1 VAPVTGLGY
10 RAGANLIEERPKMNV
25 SEAILRELVDLGIEV
40 CFGNP
45 GTSEMHLVA
54 SFDRVGGM
62 RPILGLFEG
71 VCTGAADGYARMA
84 GKPAATLLHLG
95 PGLGNGFANLHNAKR
110 ANSRMINLVGDHA
123 TYHRKYDAPLQS
135 DIHAI
140 SKSVSDWIGDPVSPA
155 DAIAKTRQAVDIA
168 MRPNGGLSTLIVPA
182 DIAWSGMTEAPP
194 RSKAAR
200 AAKPVDMKLVREA
213 AAALRSGEPA
223 VLLIGGHAGLE
234 RPLSLAA
241 AIAEKT
247 GARLFADTFVP
258 RLARG
263 RGRPRPDRVPYL
275 GEMAVTMMQGFRHA
289 VMIGTKAPVAFFA
302 YPNKPSTFLAPECK
316 TYQPWDNDHDVT
328 EVLEALVD
336 EVGAKVASVPAASVP
351 PEAPTSGKLNVE
363 SVGNAFAALLPEGAI
378 VSDEAITSGT
388 WAQIASQASA
398 PHDWLALMGGAIGD
412 GIPMAVGAAVA
423 CPGRPVVNLQ
433 ADGSAMYTI
442 QGLWTA
448 ARENLHVI
456 TILFSNKSY
465 GILNME
471 LDRVGATAQSERSRS
486 LLSLDR
492 PVIDFTAIGRSMGAQ
507 AVRVDDAGAF
517 ATTFKRALAEPGPH
531 LIEAMMA

>member
-1 VAPVTGLGY
+1 
-10 RAGANLIEERPKMNV
+10 MNV
-25 SEAILRELVDLGIEV
+25 SEGVLRELVELGVEA

-54 SFDRVGGM
+54 SFDRVGGL

-95 PGLGNGFANLHNAKR
+95 PGLGNGFANIHNAKR
-110 ANSRMINLVGDHA
+110 GQSRMINLVGDHA

-135 DIHAI
+135 DIHSIAKPI
-140 SKSVSDWIGDPVSPA
+140 SDWIGDPVSGP
-155 DAIAKTRQAVDIA
+155 DAIEKTRQAFDVA

-182 DIAWSGMTEAPP
+182 DVAWSEMQTG
-194 RSKAAR
+194 AAR
-200 AAKPVDMKLVREA
+200 APWKRPAAKAVDMARVSEA
-213 AAALRSGEPA
+213 AAALRSGEPR

-234 RPLSLAA
+234 RPLALAA

-247 GARLFADTFVP
+247 GAKLFADTFVP

-263 RGRPRPDRVPYL
+263 RGRARPDRVPYL
-275 GEMAVTMMQGFRHA
+275 GEMAVMMMQSFRHA
-289 VMIGTKAPVAFFA
+289 VMVGTKAPVAFFA
-302 YPNKPSTFLAPECK
+302 YPGKPSTFLAPECK
-316 TYQPWDNDHDVT
+316 TYQPWDPEHDVID
-328 EVLEALVD
+328 VLTALAE
-336 EVGAKVASVPAASVP
+336 EVGAKVVPIADSGALPEVP
-351 PEAPTSGKLNVE
+351 SSGPLNVQ
-363 SVGNAFAALLPEGAI
+363 SFGDAFAALLPEGAI

-388 WAQIASQASA
+388 WAQIASQSSA
-398 PHDWLALMGGAIGD
+398 PHDWLALTGGAIGD

-423 CPGRPVVNLQ
+423 CPNRAVINIQ
-433 ADGSAMYTI
+433 ADGSSMYTI

-456 TILFSNKSY
+456 TILFNNKSY

-486 LLSLDR
+486 LLSLDK
-492 PVIDFTAIGRSMGAQ
+492 PVIDFTAMGRSMGAS
-507 AVRVDDAGAF
+507 AVRVEDAAGFVNA
-517 ATTFKRALAEPGPH
+517 FKRALAEKGRPH
-531 LIEAMMA
+531 LIEAMMG

>member
-1 VAPVTGLGY
+1 
-10 RAGANLIEERPKMNV
+10 MNV
-25 SEAILRELVDLGIEV
+25 SEAVLHELVGLGVEA

-54 SFDRVGGM
+54 SFDRVGGL

-95 PGLGNGFANLHNAKR
+95 PGLGNGFANTHNAKR
-110 ANSRMINLVGDHA
+110 GQSRMINLVGDHA

-135 DIHAI
+135 DIHSIAKPI
-140 SKSVSDWIGDPVSPA
+140 SDWIGDPVSGP
-155 DAIAKTRQAVDIA
+155 DAVAKTRQAFDVA

-182 DIAWSGMTEAPP
+182 DIAWSEMTAGPKSAPWKRP
-194 RSKAAR
+194 P
-200 AAKPVDMKLVREA
+200 AKPVDMAAVREA
-213 AAALRSGEPA
+213 AAALRSSEPRM
-223 VLLIGGHAGLE
+223 LLIGGHAGLE
-234 RPLSLAA
+234 RPLALAA

-247 GARLFADTFVP
+247 GAKLFADTFVP

-263 RGRPRPDRVPYL
+263 RGRARPDRVPYL
-275 GEMAVTMMQGFRHA
+275 GEMAVMMMQGYRQA
-289 VMIGTKAPVAFFA
+289 VMVGTKAPVAFFA
-302 YPNKPSTFLAPECK
+302 YPGKPSTFLSPECK
-316 TYQPWDNDHDVT
+316 TYQPWDTENDVMDVLT
-328 EVLEALVD
+328 ALAE
-336 EVGAKVASVPAASVP
+336 EVGAKVGPIADGGSTPEVPS
-351 PEAPTSGKLNVE
+351 SGPLNVQTF
-363 SVGNAFAALLPEGAI
+363 GDAFAALLPEGAI

-388 WAQIASQASA
+388 WAQIASQNSA
-398 PHDWLALMGGAIGD
+398 PHDWLALTGGAIGD

-423 CPGRPVVNLQ
+423 CPNRPVINIQ
-433 ADGSAMYTI
+433 ADGSSMYTF

-456 TILFSNKSY
+456 TILFNNKSY

-486 LLSLDR
+486 LLSLDK
-492 PVIDFTAIGRSMGAQ
+492 PVIDFTALGRAMGAS
-507 AVRVDDAGAF
+507 AVRVEDAAGFVNA
-517 ATTFKRALAEPGPH
+517 FKRALAEKGRPH
-531 LIEAMMA
+531 LIEAIMA

>member
-1 VAPVTGLGY
+1 
-10 RAGANLIEERPKMNV
+10 MNA
-25 SEAILRELVDLGIEV
+25 SEAILRELVDLGVEA

-54 SFDRVGGM
+54 SFDRVGGL

-95 PGLGNGFANLHNAKR
+95 PGLGNGLANIHNAKR
-110 ANSRMINLVGDHA
+110 GQSRMINLVGDHA

-135 DIHAI
+135 DIHSIARP
-140 SKSVSDWIGDPVSPA
+140 VSDWIGDPVSGT
-155 DAIAKTRQAVDIA
+155 DAIAKTREAFDVA

-182 DIAWSGMTEAPP
+182 DIAWSPLEGAAPA
-194 RSKAAR
+194 RKARA
-200 AAKPVDMKLVREA
+200 AAKPVDMALVREA
-213 AAALRSGEPA
+213 AKALTAGEPA
-223 VLLIGGHAGLE
+223 MLLIGGHAGLE
-234 RPLSLAA
+234 KPLKIAA

-247 GARLFADTFVP
+247 GAKLFADTFVP

-263 RGRPRPDRVPYL
+263 RGRPKPDRVPYL
-275 GEMAVTMMQGFRHA
+275 GEMAAMMLAGFRRC
-289 VMIGTKAPVAFFA
+289 VTIGTKAPVAFFA
-302 YPNKPSTFLAPECK
+302 YPGKPSTFLSPECK
-316 TYQPWDNDHDVT
+316 TVEAWEPANDLV
-328 EVLEALVD
+328 EVLSALAE
-336 EVGAKVASVPAASVP
+336 EVGAKVGGIADAGAAPQVPAA
-351 PEAPTSGKLNVE
+351 GKINVQ
-363 SVGNAFAALLPEGAI
+363 SFGDAVAALLPEGAI
-378 VSDEAITSGT
+378 VSDEAVTGGT
-388 WAQIASQASA
+388 WASIATQASA
-398 PHDWLALMGGAIGD
+398 PHDWLALTGGAIGD

-433 ADGSAMYTI
+433 ADGSSMYTI

-456 TILFSNKSY
+456 TVLLNNKSY

-486 LLSLDR
+486 LLSLDK
-492 PVIDFTAIGRSMGAQ
+492 PVIDFTSLGRAMGAS
-507 AVRVDDAGAF
+507 AVRAEDNETFVKAF
-517 ATTFKRALAEPGPH
+517 RRALGEPGPH
-531 LIEAMMA
+531 LIEVMMG

>member
-1 VAPVTGLGY
+1 
-10 RAGANLIEERPKMNV
+10 MNV
-25 SEAILRELVDLGIEV
+25 SEAILHELVELGVEA

-54 SFDRVGGM
+54 SFDRVGGL

-110 ANSRMINLVGDHA
+110 GSSRMINLVGDHA

-135 DIHAI
+135 DIHSIA
-140 SKSVSDWIGDPVSPA
+140 KPVSDWIGDPVSDA
-155 DAIAKTRQAVDIA
+155 DAITKTREAFDVA
-168 MRPNGGLSTLIVPA
+168 MRPNGGMSTLIVPA
-182 DIAWSGMTEAPP
+182 DIAWSEM
-194 RSKAAR
+194 KAAPAR
-200 AAKPVDMKLVREA
+200 GAKKPSAKAVDMKLVRDA
-213 AAALRSGEPA
+213 AEALRSGEPK

-234 RPLSLAA
+234 KPLKLAA

-263 RGRPRPDRVPYL
+263 RGRARPERVPYL
-275 GEMAVTMMQGFRHA
+275 AEMAVMMMKDFRHA
-289 VMIGTKAPVAFFA
+289 VLVGAKAPVAFFA
-302 YPNKPSTFLAPECK
+302 YPNKPSTFLSPECK
-316 TYQPWDNDHDVT
+316 TYSPWTSEDDVVD
-328 EVLEALVD
+328 VLMALAE
-336 EVGAKVASVPAASVP
+336 EVGAKVGGGADGGAAPVEPAG
-351 PEAPTSGKLNVE
+351 GKLTVE
-363 SVGNAFAALLPEGAI
+363 SFGNAVAALLPEGAI
-378 VSDEAITSGT
+378 VSDEAITAGL
-388 WAQIASQASA
+388 WAAMATQASA
-398 PHDWLALMGGAIGD
+398 PHDWLALTGGAIGD

-423 CPGRPVVNLQ
+423 CPGRPVINLQ
-433 ADGSAMYTI
+433 ADGSAMYTV

-448 ARENLHVI
+448 AREGLHVI
-456 TILFSNKSY
+456 TILLNNKSY
-465 GILNME
+465 AILNME

-486 LLSLDR
+486 LLSLDK
-492 PVIDFTAIGRSMGAQ
+492 PVIDFTSLGRSLGAS
-507 AVRVDDAGAF
+507 AVRAEDND
-517 ATTFKRALAEPGPH
+517 TFVKALKRALAEPGPH

>member
-1 VAPVTGLGY
+1 
-10 RAGANLIEERPKMNV
+10 MNV
-25 SEAILRELVDLGIEV
+25 SEAILRELVELGVEA

-54 SFDRVGGM
+54 SFDRVGGL

-95 PGLGNGFANLHNAKR
+95 PGLGNGFANLHNAR
-110 ANSRMINLVGDHA
+110 RGQSRMINLVGDHA

-135 DIHAI
+135 DIHSIARP
-140 SKSVSDWIGDPVSPA
+140 VSDWIGDPVSGD
-155 DAIAKTRQAVDIA
+155 DALTKTREAFNVA
-168 MRPNGGLSTLIVPA
+168 MRPNGGMSTLIVPA
-182 DIAWSGMTEAPP
+182 DIAWSEMTGGP
-194 RSKAAR
+194 AAR
-200 AAKPVDMKLVREA
+200 SGARKSSAKPVDMKLVREA
-213 AAALRSGEPA
+213 AAALKSGEPK

-234 RPLSLAA
+234 RPLALAA

-263 RGRPRPDRVPYL
+263 RGRARPERVPYL
-275 GEMAVTMMQGFRHA
+275 GEMAVMMMKDFRQA
-289 VMIGTKAPVAFFA
+289 VVVGTKAPVAFFA
-302 YPNKPSTFLAPECK
+302 YPNKPSTFLSPECK
-316 TYQPWDNDHDVT
+316 VFEPWTMENDVVDVLT
-328 EVLEALVD
+328 ALAE
-336 EVGAKVASVPAASVP
+336 EVGAKVAGVPDGGP
-351 PEAPTSGKLNVE
+351 APTVPGAGKLSVE
-363 SVGNAFAALLPEGAI
+363 SFGNAVAALLPEGAV
-378 VSDEAITSGT
+378 VSDEAITGGL
-388 WAQIASQASA
+388 WAQIATQASA
-398 PHDWLALMGGAIGD
+398 PHDWLALTGGAIGD

-423 CPGRPVVNLQ
+423 CPGRPVINLQ
-433 ADGSAMYTI
+433 ADGSAMYTM

-456 TILFSNKSY
+456 TILLNNKSY
-465 GILNME
+465 AILNME

-486 LLSLDR
+486 LLSLDK
-492 PVIDFTAIGRSMGAQ
+492 PVIDFTSLGRSLGAT
-507 AVRVDDAGAF
+507 AVRAEDNESFVQA
-517 ATTFKRALAEPGPH
+517 FKRALAEPGPH

>member
-1 VAPVTGLGY
+1 
-10 RAGANLIEERPKMNV
+10 MNV
-25 SEAILRELVDLGIEV
+25 SEAVLRELADLGVEI

-95 PGLGNGFANLHNAKR
+95 PGLGNGFANIHNAKR
-110 ANSRMINLVGDHA
+110 GQSRMINLVGDHA

-135 DIHAI
+135 DIHSIAKPI
-140 SKSVSDWIGDPVSPA
+140 SDWIGDPTSGE
-155 DAIAKTRQAVDIA
+155 DAVAKARQAFGVA

-182 DIAWSGMTEAPP
+182 DIAWSEQPNVTKSPSWKRP
-194 RSKAAR
+194 
-200 AAKPVDMKLVREA
+200 AAKAVDIKLVREA

-223 VLLIGGHAGLE
+223 VLLIGGYAGLE
-234 RPLSLAA
+234 RPLALAA
-241 AIAEKT
+241 AITEKT
-247 GARLFADTFVP
+247 GAKLFADTFVP

-263 RGRPRPDRVPYL
+263 RGRARPDRVPYL
-275 GEMAVTMMQGFRHA
+275 GEMAVMMMQGFRHA
-289 VMIGTKAPVAFFA
+289 VMVGTKAPVAFFA
-302 YPNKPSTFLAPECK
+302 YPGKPSTFLSPECK
-316 TYQPWDNDHDVT
+316 TYQPWDSENDVIDVLT
-328 EVLEALVD
+328 ALAE
-336 EVGAKVASVPAASVP
+336 EVGAKVAPIPSGGPA
-351 PEAPTSGKLNVE
+351 PEAPTSGKLNVQ
-363 SVGNAFAALLPEGAI
+363 SVGDAFAALLPEGAI

-388 WAQIASQASA
+388 WAQIASQNSA
-398 PHDWLALMGGAIGD
+398 PHDWLSLTGGAIGD
-412 GIPMAVGAAVA
+412 GIPMAVGAAIA
-423 CPGRPVVNLQ
+423 CPGRPVVNIQ
-433 ADGSAMYTI
+433 ADGSSMYTI

-456 TILFSNKSY
+456 TVLFNNKSY

-486 LLSLDR
+486 LLSLDK
-492 PVIDFTAIGRSMGAQ
+492 PVIDFTSLGRALGAN
-507 AVRVDDAGAF
+507 AVRVEDAGAF
-517 ATTFKRALAEPGPH
+517 ATAFKRALSETGRPH

>member
-1 VAPVTGLGY
+1 
-10 RAGANLIEERPKMNV
+10 MNA
-25 SEAILRELVDLGIEV
+25 SEAILRELVDLGVEA

-54 SFDRVGGM
+54 SFDRVGGL

-95 PGLGNGFANLHNAKR
+95 PGLGNGLANVHNAKR
-110 ANSRMINLVGDHA
+110 GQSRMINLVGDHA

-135 DIHAI
+135 DIHSIARP
-140 SKSVSDWIGDPVSPA
+140 VSDWIGDPVSGA
-155 DAIAKTRQAVDIA
+155 DAITKTREAFDVA

-182 DIAWSGMTEAPP
+182 DIAWSPIEGNVPA
-194 RSKAAR
+194 RKARA
-200 AAKPVDMKLVREA
+200 AAKPVDMNLVREA
-213 AAALRSGEPA
+213 AKALRAGEPA
-223 VLLIGGHAGLE
+223 MLLIGGHAGLE
-234 RPLSLAA
+234 KPLALAA

-247 GARLFADTFVP
+247 GAKLFADTFVP

-263 RGRPRPDRVPYL
+263 RGRPRPERVPYL
-275 GEMAVTMMQGFRHA
+275 GEMAAMMLSGFRRCVA
-289 VMIGTKAPVAFFA
+289 IGTKAPVAFFA
-302 YPNKPSTFLAPECK
+302 YPGKPSTFLSPECL
-316 TYQPWDNDHDVT
+316 V
-328 EVLEALVD
+328 VEAWEPANNLVD
-336 EVGAKVASVPAASVP
+336 VLSALAEEVGAKVGGGVADAGAAPQVPAA
-351 PEAPTSGKLNVE
+351 GKINVQ
-363 SVGNAFAALLPEGAI
+363 SFGDAVAALLPEGAI
-378 VSDEAITSGT
+378 VSDEAVTGGT
-388 WAQIASQASA
+388 WASIATQASA
-398 PHDWLALMGGAIGD
+398 PHDWLALTGGAIGD

-433 ADGSAMYTI
+433 ADGSSMYTI

-456 TILFSNKSY
+456 TVLLNNKSY

-486 LLSLDR
+486 LLSLDK
-492 PVIDFTAIGRSMGAQ
+492 PVIDFTSLGRAMGAQ
-507 AVRVDDAGAF
+507 SVRAEDNETFVKAF
-517 ATTFKRALAEPGPH
+517 RRALAEPGPH
-531 LIEAMMA
+531 LIEVMM

>member
-1 VAPVTGLGY
+1 MT
-10 RAGANLIEERPKMNV
+10 V
-25 SEAILRELVDLGIEV
+25 SEAILRELVELGVEA

-54 SFDRVGGM
+54 SFDRVGGLK
-62 RPILGLFEG
+62 PILGLFEG

-95 PGLGNGFANLHNAKR
+95 PGLGNGFANLHNAR
-110 ANSRMINLVGDHA
+110 RGQSRMINLVGDHA

-135 DIHAI
+135 DIHAVA
-140 SKSVSDWIGDPVSPA
+140 KPVSDWIGDPVSGE
-155 DAIAKTRQAVDIA
+155 DAIAKAREAFAVA

-182 DIAWSGMTEAPP
+182 DIAWSEMKGAPP
-194 RSKAAR
+194 ARKAR
-200 AAKPVDMKLVREA
+200 PAAKPVDMAAVRAA

-234 RPLSLAA
+234 KPLALAA

-247 GARLFADTFVP
+247 GAKLFTDTFVP

-263 RGRPRPDRVPYL
+263 AGRARPERVPYL
-275 GEMAVTMMQGFRHA
+275 GEMAAMVMGAFRQA
-289 VMIGTKAPVAFFA
+289 VVIGTKAPVAFFA
-302 YPNKPSTFLAPECK
+302 YPNKPSTFLSPECK
-316 TYQPWDNDHDVT
+316 VHAPCEPANDVS
-328 EVLEALVD
+328 EVLAALAE
-336 EVGAKVASVPAASVP
+336 EVGAKAAAAAPAGT
-351 PEAPTSGKLNVE
+351 APALPTAGKITIE
-363 SVGNAFAALLPEGAI
+363 SVGSAVAALLPEGAV
-378 VSDEAITSGT
+378 VSDEAITAGL
-388 WAQIASQASA
+388 WAYMATQNSP
-398 PHDWLALMGGAIGD
+398 PHDWLALTGGAIGD

-423 CPGRPVVNLQ
+423 CPGRPVINLQ
-433 ADGSAMYTI
+433 ADGSAMYTV

-456 TILFSNKSY
+456 TILLNNKSY

-486 LLSLDR
+486 LLSLDK
-492 PVIDFTAIGRSMGAQ
+492 PVIDFTAMGRAMGAT
-507 AVRVDDAGAF
+507 
-517 ATTFKRALAEPGPH
+517 ATRAEDNEALVKALKRALAEPGPH
-531 LIEAMMA
+531 VIEAMLF

>member
-1 VAPVTGLGY
+1 
-10 RAGANLIEERPKMNV
+10 MNV
-25 SEAILRELVDLGIEV
+25 SEAILRELVDHGVEV

-110 ANSRMINLVGDHA
+110 GSSRMINLIGDHA

-140 SKSVSDWIGDPVSPA
+140 AKSVSDWIGDPVSPE
-155 DAIAKTRQAVDIA
+155 DAIVKTRQAFDIA
-168 MRPNGGLSTLIVPA
+168 MRPNGGLATLIAPA
-182 DIAWSGMTEAPP
+182 DIMWSDTPPQSPARPPKRAP
-194 RSKAAR
+194 K
-200 AAKPVDMKLVREA
+200 KVDQAQIKQA
-213 AAALRSGEPA
+213 AAALKSGEPA

-234 RPLSLAA
+234 RPLAIAA

-263 RGRPRPDRVPYL
+263 RGRARPDRVPYL
-275 GEMAVTMMQGFRHA
+275 GEMAVMMMQGFRHA
-289 VMIGTKAPVAFFA
+289 VMVGTKAPVAFFA
-302 YPNKPSTFLAPECK
+302 YPSKPSTFLSPECK
-316 TYQPWDNDHDVT
+316 TYEPGDAEHDVMD
-328 EVLEALVD
+328 VLTALAD
-336 EVGAKVASVPAASVP
+336 EVGAKVGPSPAASAPPGVP
-351 PEAPTSGKLNVE
+351 SSGKLNVE
-363 SVGNAFAALLPEGAI
+363 SFGNAFAALLPEGAI

-398 PHDWLALMGGAIGD
+398 PHDWLALTGGAIGD

-423 CPGRPVVNLQ
+423 CPGRPVINLQ

-456 TILFSNKSY
+456 TILFNNKSY

-492 PVIDFTAIGRSMGAQ
+492 PIIDFTAMGRSMGVQ

-517 ATTFKRALAEPGPH
+517 VTAFKRALSEPGPH

>member
-1 VAPVTGLGY
+1 
-10 RAGANLIEERPKMNV
+10 MNV
-25 SEAILRELVDLGIEV
+25 SEAVLRELVDLGVEV

-62 RPILGLFEG
+62 RPVLGLFEG

-110 ANSRMINLVGDHA
+110 ASSRMINLIGDHA

-140 SKSVSDWIGDPVSPA
+140 AKPVSDWIGDPVSPE
-155 DAIAKTRQAVDIA
+155 DALAKTRQAFDIA

-182 DIAWSGMTEAPP
+182 DIAWSEMTAAPQ
-194 RSKAAR
+194 R
-200 AAKPVDMKLVREA
+200 AAAKPKPGKPVDMKLVRDA

-234 RPLSLAA
+234 RPLALAA

-263 RGRPRPDRVPYL
+263 RGRARPDRVPYL
-275 GEMAVTMMQGFRHA
+275 GEMAVMMMQGFRHA
-289 VMIGTKAPVAFFA
+289 VMVGTKAPVAFFA
-302 YPNKPSTFLAPECK
+302 YPNKPSTFLSLECK
-316 TYQPWDNDHDVT
+316 TYQPWDSDHDVID
-328 EVLEALVD
+328 VLTALAE
-336 EVGAKVASVPAASVP
+336 EVGAKIAPAPAP
-351 PEAPTSGKLNVE
+351 GALPEVPTSGKLNVE

-378 VSDEAITSGT
+378 VSDEAVTSGT
-388 WAQIASQASA
+388 WAQIASQNAA

-448 ARENLHVI
+448 ARENLHIV
-456 TILFSNKSY
+456 TVLFNNKSY

-486 LLSLDR
+486 LLSLDK
-492 PVIDFTAIGRSMGAQ
+492 PVIDFTAMGRAMGAS

-517 ATTFKRALAEPGPH
+517 ATAFKRALAEPGPH

>member
-1 VAPVTGLGY
+1 
-10 RAGANLIEERPKMNV
+10 MNA
-25 SEAILRELVDLGIEV
+25 SEAVLRELVELGVEV

-95 PGLGNGFANLHNAKR
+95 PGLGNGFANIHNAKR
-110 ANSRMINLVGDHA
+110 GQSRMINLVGDHA

-140 SKSVSDWIGDPVSPA
+140 AKPISDWIGDPVSGD
-155 DAIAKTRQAVDIA
+155 DAVAKTRQAFEVA
-168 MRPNGGLSTLIVPA
+168 MRPNGGLATLIVPA
-182 DIAWSGMTEAPP
+182 DVAWSEMPA
-194 RSKAAR
+194 SAKAAPAKR
-200 AAKPVDMKLVREA
+200 PAAKPVDMKLVRDA
-213 AAALRSGEPA
+213 AAALRSGEPS

-234 RPLSLAA
+234 RPLALAA

-247 GARLFADTFVP
+247 GAKLFADTFVP

-263 RGRPRPDRVPYL
+263 RGRARPDRVPYL
-275 GEMAVTMMQGFRHA
+275 GEMAVMMMQGFRHA
-289 VMIGTKAPVAFFA
+289 VMVGTKAPVAFFA
-302 YPNKPSTFLAPECK
+302 YPGKPSTFLSPDCK
-316 TYQPWDNDHDVT
+316 TYQPWDSENDVIDVLT
-328 EVLEALVD
+328 ALAE
-336 EVGAKVASVPAASVP
+336 EVGAKVTPIAPTGALPDV
-351 PEAPTSGKLNVE
+351 PTSGKLNVQ
-363 SVGNAFAALLPEGAI
+363 SFGDAFAALLPEGAI

-388 WAQIASQASA
+388 WAQIASQSAA
-398 PHDWLALMGGAIGD
+398 PHDWLALTGGAIGD
-412 GIPMAVGAAVA
+412 GIPMAVGAAIA
-423 CPGRPVVNLQ
+423 CPGRPVVNIQ
-433 ADGSAMYTI
+433 ADGSSMYTI

-456 TILFSNKSY
+456 TVLFNNKSY

-486 LLSLDR
+486 LLSLDK
-492 PVIDFTAIGRSMGAQ
+492 PVIDFTSLGRALGAN
-507 AVRVDDAGAF
+507 AVRVDDAAGF
-517 ATTFKRALAEPGPH
+517 ATAFKRALAETGRPH
-531 LIEAMMA
+531 VIEAMMS

>member
-1 VAPVTGLGY
+1 
-10 RAGANLIEERPKMNV
+10 MNV
-25 SEAILRELVDLGIEV
+25 SEAILRELVELGVEA

-54 SFDRVGGM
+54 SFDRVGGL

-95 PGLGNGFANLHNAKR
+95 PGLGNGFANLHNARR
-110 ANSRMINLVGDHA
+110 AQSRMINLVGDHA

-135 DIHAI
+135 DIHSIARP
-140 SKSVSDWIGDPVSPA
+140 VSDWIGDPVSGE
-155 DAIAKTRQAVDIA
+155 DALGKTREAFDVA

-182 DIAWSGMTEAPP
+182 DIAWSEMAGGAV
-194 RSKAAR
+194 RGLRKKAA
-200 AAKPVDMKLVREA
+200 AKQVDMKMVREA

-223 VLLIGGHAGLE
+223 MLLIGGHAGLE
-234 RPLSLAA
+234 KPLALAS

-247 GARLFADTFVP
+247 GARLFCDTFVP

-263 RGRPRPDRVPYL
+263 QGRARPERVPYL
-275 GEMAVTMMQGFRHA
+275 GEMAVMMMQGFRHA
-289 VMIGTKAPVAFFA
+289 VMVGTKAPVAFFA
-302 YPNKPSTFLAPECK
+302 YPNKPSTFLSPECK
-316 TYQPWDNDHDVT
+316 TYEPWDAGNDVCDVLT
-328 EVLEALVD
+328 ALAE
-336 EVGAKVASVPAASVP
+336 EVGAKVGVVASAGGAPEVPAA
-351 PEAPTSGKLNVE
+351 GKLTVE
-363 SVGNAFAALLPEGAI
+363 SLGNAVAALMPEGAI
-378 VSDEAITSGT
+378 VSDEAITSGL
-388 WAQIASQASA
+388 WAYLATQNSPA
-398 PHDWLALMGGAIGD
+398 HDWLSLTGGAIGD

-423 CPGRPVVNLQ
+423 CPGRPVINLQ

-456 TILFSNKSY
+456 TILLNNKSY
-465 GILNME
+465 AVLNME

-486 LLSLDR
+486 LLSLDK
-492 PVIDFTAIGRSMGAQ
+492 PVIDFTAMGRALGAS
-507 AVRVDDAGAF
+507 AVRAEDNEGFVKAL
-517 ATTFKRALAEPGPH
+517 KRALAEPGPH
-531 LIEAMMA
+531 VIEAMMV

>member
-1 VAPVTGLGY
+1 
-10 RAGANLIEERPKMNV
+10 MNV
-25 SEAILRELVDLGIEV
+25 SEAVLRELADLGVEV

-54 SFDRVGGM
+54 SFDRVGGI

-110 ANSRMINLVGDHA
+110 AQSRMINLIGDHA

-135 DIHAI
+135 DIHSIA
-140 SKSVSDWIGDPVSPA
+140 KPVSDWIGDPVSGE
-155 DAIAKTRQAVDIA
+155 DARAKTRQAFDVA

-182 DIAWSGMTEAPP
+182 DIAWSEMTASGPPAP
-194 RSKAAR
+194 SKR
-200 AAKPVDMKLVREA
+200 APAKAVDMKLVREA

-234 RPLSLAA
+234 RPLALAA

-263 RGRPRPDRVPYL
+263 RGRARPDRVPYL
-275 GEMAVTMMQGFRHA
+275 GEMAVMMMQGFRHA
-289 VMIGTKAPVAFFA
+289 VMVGTKAPVAFFA
-302 YPNKPSTFLAPECK
+302 YPNKPSTFLSPECK
-316 TYQPWDNDHDVT
+316 TYQPWERENDVVDVLT
-328 EVLEALVD
+328 ALAE
-336 EVGAKVASVPAASVP
+336 EVGARVAPAPAGSP
-351 PEAPTSGKLNVE
+351 LPEVPTSGKLNVE
-363 SVGNAFAALLPEGAI
+363 SFGNAFAALLPEGAI
-378 VSDEAITSGT
+378 VSDEAVTSGT
-388 WAQIASQASA
+388 WAQIASQGSA
-398 PHDWLALMGGAIGD
+398 PHDWLALTGGAIGD

-423 CPGRPVVNLQ
+423 CPGRPVINLQ

-448 ARENLHVI
+448 ARENLHVV
-456 TILFSNKSY
+456 TILFNNKSY

-486 LLSLDR
+486 LLSLER
-492 PVIDFTAIGRSMGAQ
+492 PVIDFTAMGRALGVN
-507 AVRVDDAGAF
+507 AVRADDSETFVKA
-517 ATTFKRALAEPGPH
+517 FKRALAEPGPH

>member
-1 VAPVTGLGY
+1 
-10 RAGANLIEERPKMNV
+10 MNV
-25 SEAILRELVDLGIEV
+25 SEAVLRELVDLGVEA

-54 SFDRVGGM
+54 SFDRVGGL

-95 PGLGNGFANLHNAKR
+95 PGLGNGFANLHNAR
-110 ANSRMINLVGDHA
+110 RGQSRMINLVGDHA
-123 TYHRKYDAPLQS
+123 IDHRKYDAPLQS
-135 DIHAI
+135 DIHSIA
-140 SKSVSDWIGDPVSPA
+140 KPVSDWIGDPATPAEAVSKA
-155 DAIAKTRQAVDIA
+155 RQAFEVA

-182 DIAWSGMTEAPP
+182 DIAWSEMSGNPGP
-194 RSKAAR
+194 RA
-200 AAKPVDMKLVREA
+200 AAKPRGKAVDKQAIREA
-213 AAALRSGEPA
+213 AEALKSGEPKL
-223 VLLIGGHAGLE
+223 LLIGGHAGLE
-234 RPLSLAA
+234 KPLAIAA

-247 GARLFADTFVP
+247 GAKLFCDTFVP

-263 RGRPRPDRVPYL
+263 RGRAKPERVPYL
-275 GEMAVTMMQGFRHA
+275 GEMAVMMMSAFRQA
-289 VMIGTKAPVAFFA
+289 VVIGTKAPVAFFA

-316 TYQPWDNDHDVT
+316 VHSPWDMEHDVLD
-328 EVLEALVD
+328 VLNALAD
-336 EVGAKVASVPAASVP
+336 ELGVKVGGGGGDGPKPELPAA
-351 PEAPTSGKLNVE
+351 GKLGVDG
-363 SVGNAFAALLPEGAI
+363 VGNAVAALMPEGTI
-378 VSDEAITSGT
+378 VSDEAITSGL
-388 WAQIASQASA
+388 WAYIASQGAA
-398 PHDWLALMGGAIGD
+398 PHDWLALTGGAIGD

-423 CPGRPVVNLQ
+423 CPGRPVINLQ

-456 TILFSNKSY
+456 TILLNNKSY
-465 GILNME
+465 AVLNME

-486 LLSLDR
+486 LLSLDK
-492 PVIDFTAIGRSMGAQ
+492 PVIDFTAMGRAMGAS
-507 AVRVDDAGAF
+507 AVRVEDNEGFVKAL
-517 ATTFKRALAEPGPH
+517 KRALAEPGPH